1 MSMNMTIKNSL
12 KPIQRALS
20 SKKAAI
26 SSLCLVAMLAGSMM
40 TPFAQTAEA
49 RRHYDD
55 RYYGRDYG
63 YRGNNGQL
71 FSYKTGKILKG
82 GLIGAGVGAGSAIV
96 FDKPMLK
103 SSVLGAGIGAGV
115 QAIRYW

>member
-20 SKKAAI
+20 SKKAVV

-40 TPFAQTAEA
+40 APFAQTAEA
-49 RRHYDD
+49 RHRYDD
-55 RYYGRDYG
+55 RYDRDYG
-63 YRGNNGQL
+63 YRGGDQPL
-71 FSYKTGKILKG
+71 FGYKTGKILKG